1 MKRIRI
7 LNISFNALI
16 KSYEIPAFR
25 GAIIEKAGKNNEL
38 FHNHKDDKFNY
49 RYPLIQ
55 YKTIAQKPAMLCI
68 EEGVDEIHHY
78 FQSKEWDIEVSG
90 RKLDMSINQMSL
102 NTFTMQV
109 WDKTWDYSLRNWIAL
124 NQENYKKYREIDD
137 EKEQTRFLEELLTG
151 NILSFAKGI
160 GWNVDKTIEVKIN
173 TIHNVNKVKL
183 KGNFVLG
190 FNLDF
195 KTNVFLPN
203 HIGLGKGVS
212 HGYGVVKMKK
222 K

>member
-1 MKRIRI
+1 
-7 LNISFNALI
+7 
-16 KSYEIPAFR
+16 
-25 GAIIEKAGKNNEL
+25 
-38 FHNHKDDKFNY
+38 
-49 RYPLIQ
+49 
-55 YKTIAQKPAMLCI
+55 
-68 EEGVDEIHHY
+68 VDEIHHY
-78 FQSKEWDIEVSG
+78 FQSKEWDIEISG
-90 RKLDMSINQMSL
+90 RKLDMSINQMNL

-109 WDKTWDYSLRNWIAL
+109 WDKFWDYSLRNWIAL
-124 NQENYKKYREIDD
+124 NQKNYKKYQEIGD

-190 FNLDF
+190 FHLDF
-195 KTNVFLPN
+195 RTNVFLPN
-203 HIGLGKGVS
+203 YIGLGKGVS